1 MEVEPMRQEQSAL
14 RGVDR
19 GYIRYSESFKLHV
32 ISEIESGNLTIEG
45 ARRRYGIKGGETVQK
60 WLRRYGKNH
69 LLGKVVRVERPE
81 EKDRVKE
88 LEAKVR
94 ELESALAQSQ
104 VKLFAYESLIEV
116 AEKHYKADFKKNFGA
131 GQSAKALQ
139 SGKAKG
145 SK

>member
-1 MEVEPMRQEQSAL
+1 MR
-14 RGVDR
+14 RGKTVVGGR
-19 GYIRYSESFKLHV
+19 SYIRYSESFKLHV
-32 ISEIESGNLTIEG
+32 VSEIESGELTIEG
-45 ARRRYGIKGGETVQK
+45 ARQRYGIAGGSTVQK

-69 LLGKVVRVERPE
+69 LLGRVVRVERPE

-94 ELESALAQSQ
+94 ELESVLAQSQ

-116 AEKHYKADFKKNFGA
+116 AEKHYKTDFKKNFGA
-131 GQSAKALQ
+131 KRSAAAL
-139 SGKAKG
+139 SNAKKQG

>member
-1 MEVEPMRQEQSAL
+1 MGQQRVGGRSFF
-14 RGVDR
+14 
-19 GYIRYSESFKLHV
+19 RYSEPFKLHV
-32 ISEIESGNLTIEG
+32 VSEIESGQLTIES
-45 ARRRYGIKGGETVQK
+45 ARRRYGIKGGETIQK

-88 LEAKVR
+88 LESKVR

-104 VKLFAYESLIEV
+104 VKLFAYESLVDV
-116 AEKHYKADFKKNFGA
+116 AEEHYGADFADFKKNFGA
-131 GQSAKALQ
+131 KRSAGV
-139 SGKAKG
+139 SSNGKKQG

>member
-1 MEVEPMRQEQSAL
+1 MRQERTRIVGRSF
-14 RGVDR
+14 
-19 GYIRYSESFKLHV
+19 IRYSESFKLHV
-32 ISEIESGNLTIEG
+32 VSEIESGDLTIEG
-45 ARRRYGIKGGETVQK
+45 ARRRYGIKGGATVQK

-116 AEKHYKADFKKNFGA
+116 AEEHYDADFKKNFGA
-131 GQSAKALQ
+131 RQSANASK
-139 SGKAKG
+139 SGKKQG

>member
-1 MEVEPMRQEQSAL
+1 MKRERSVL
-14 RGVDR
+14 RGAER
-19 GYIRYSESFKLHV
+19 TFYRYSESFKLHV
-32 ISEIESGNLTIEG
+32 ISEIESGHVTIEG

-60 WLRRYGKNH
+60 WLRCYGKNH
-69 LLGKVVRVERPE
+69 LLGKVVRVEHPE
-81 EKDRVKE
+81 EKDRLKE

-104 VKLFAYESLIEV
+104 VKLFAYESLIDV

-131 GQSAKALQ
+131 KQSATALK
-139 SGKAKG
+139 SGKTEE